1 MKQKKIYEKAIRIAA
16 LLTLLLAAWKCTAQ
30 DLRINTAAGLVIFQ
44 HSNDPDEICI
54 SYGVL
59 SGQVRAEHLGKTADD
74 LPGKV
79 AAAVRMA
86 DDAGVKYP
94 DFLRE
99 NEIPHSQAVYEYYGK
114 CRDLRG
120 QLFGVIGERA
130 FLEVRHQM
138 NGFNQ

>member
-1 MKQKKIYEKAIRIAA
+1 MKKQHIEKSLRIAA
-16 LLTLLLAAWKCTAQ
+16 LLTLLLAAWKCGGQ

-44 HSNDPDEICI
+44 TANDPDEICI
-54 SYGVL
+54 QYGVL

-79 AAAVRMA
+79 AAVMRMA
-86 DDAGVKYP
+86 DDAGVRYP

-130 FLEVRHQM
+130 FLEVRAVTGRL
-138 NGFNQ
+138 NK

>member
-1 MKQKKIYEKAIRIAA
+1 MKQKKIYEKSLRIAA
-16 LLTLLLAAWKCTAQ
+16 LLTLILAAWKCSGQ
-30 DLRINTAAGLVIFQ
+30 DLRIQTAAGLVIFQ
-44 HSNDPDEICI
+44 ASNDPDEICI
-54 SYGVL
+54 QYGVL
-59 SGQVRAEHLGKTADD
+59 SSQIRAEHLGRAADD

-99 NEIPHSQAVYEYYGK
+99 NEIPHSPAVYEYFQK

-120 QLFGVIGERA
+120 QLFGVLGERA